1 VVIRVTLAACRGR
14 FDCRRD
20 SRQNTDE
27 GVTTMAEQASA
38 SAEMTGGC
46 LCGAIRYRVAQHPD
60 KIIMCHC
67 TDCQKASGAG
77 ASANTVVPTDSFEIT
92 IGTPKVFS
100 KVVDSGNTLMRA
112 FCPDCG
118 SPIYSRRANAPQMTV
133 LKVGSL
139 DAPVDLKVVMN
150 IWTRSARPW
159 MHIDP
164 ALDQYPQNRPAPSK
178 S

>member
-1 VVIRVTLAACRGR
+1 MADQPSAA
-14 FDCRRD
+14 
-20 SRQNTDE
+20 
-27 GVTTMAEQASA
+27 
-38 SAEMTGGC
+38 AEMTGGC
-46 LCGAIRYRVAQHPD
+46 LCGAIRYRVTQHPD

-92 IGTPKVFS
+92 KGTPKVFS

>member
-1 VVIRVTLAACRGR
+1 
-14 FDCRRD
+14 
-20 SRQNTDE
+20 
-27 GVTTMAEQASA
+27 MADQQHPS
-38 SAEMTGGC
+38 SVMTGGC
-46 LCGAIRYRVAQHPD
+46 LCGAIRYRVTQPVD

-77 ASANTVVPTDSFEIT
+77 ASANTVVPTDRFEIT
-92 IGTPKVFS
+92 QGTPKVFA
-100 KVVDSGNTLMRA
+100 KVVDSGNTLQRA

-118 SPIYSRRANAPQMTV
+118 SPIFTRRANAPEMTV

-159 MHIDP
+159 TYMDP
-164 ALDQYPQNRPAPSK
+164 AIDHFPQNRPAPK
-178 S
+178 KN

>member
-1 VVIRVTLAACRGR
+1 MSDPT
-14 FDCRRD
+14 
-20 SRQNTDE
+20 
-27 GVTTMAEQASA
+27 QAPSA
-38 SAEMTGGC
+38 MTGGC
-46 LCGAIRYRVAQHPD
+46 LCGAIRYRLTQPVD

-77 ASANTVVPTDSFEIT
+77 ASANAVVPTDKFEIT
-92 IGTPKVFS
+92 KGTPKVFG
-100 KVVDSGNTLMRA
+100 KVVDSGNTLQRA
-112 FCPDCG
+112 FCPECG
-118 SPIYSRRANAPQMTV
+118 SPIYSRRAHAPEMTV

-164 ALDQYPQNRPAPSK
+164 AIDQFPQNRPVPQK